1 MRAHIAE
8 QGRDL
13 LSAIDERV
21 RDLAIG
27 VGILLSELRL
37 NTSQIRTCAEP
48 VLGIGKAS
56 SDCRRATRSTTR

>member
-1 MRAHIAE
+1 VRAHIAE

-13 LSAIDERV
+13 LSASDGRV
-21 RDLAIG
+21 RDRASVL
-27 VGILLSELRL
+27 GIMLSELRL
-37 NTSQIRTCAEP
+37 NTSQIRTCTEP